1 MMTLENIKPD
11 QVAKG
16 LKSGELVLIDIR
28 EPDEYAREHI
38 GSALSLPLSA
48 LESGSL
54 TLQSHQK
61 AVFHCKSGM
70 RTQANCN
77 RLVAHVTGEAFLLE
91 GGLDAWKADGLPT
104 VTDKSAPLE
113 LNRQVQI
120 TAGALILMG
129 VLLGIFV
136 NAGFLGISGFVGAG
150 LMFAGITGWC
160 GMAQLL
166 ANMPWN
172 RVNHTVSS

>member
-1 MMTLENIKPD
+1 
-11 QVAKG
+11 
-16 LKSGELVLIDIR
+16 
-28 EPDEYAREHI
+28 
-38 GSALSLPLSA
+38 
-48 LESGSL
+48 
-54 TLQSHQK
+54 
-61 AVFHCKSGM
+61 M

-120 TAGALILMG
+120 TAGALILTG